1 MRRNL
6 SSFLVLVTSLSAHV
20 ANGFEFPDCENGP
33 LADTTVCDTQ
43 ASPPER
49 AAELVKLMNIT
60 EKLSNLVDNSLGAER
75 LGLPSYKWW
84 NEALHGVAGSPGV
97 SFNVS
102 GSPFAYATSFAN
114 AITMSAAFDDDLIY
128 DIATVISTEARAFIN
143 AGRAGLDFW
152 TPNINPFKDPRWGR
166 GSETPGEDP
175 VRIKGYVKA
184 LLAGLEGDQ
193 PIRKVI
199 ATCKHYAAY
208 DLERWRGIT
217 RYDFNAVVSSQDL
230 SEYYLPPF
238 QQCARDSK
246 VGSIMCSYNSLN
258 GTPACASTYLMTDI
272 LRNHWGWTEDNNYIT
287 SDCNAIQDFLP
298 DHHNFSQTA
307 AQAAA
312 AAYTAGTDT
321 VCEVSGWPPMTD
333 VVGAYNQTLLSEA
346 TIDRALRRLYEGL
359 IRAGYFDPAG
369 ASTYR
374 FIGWPKVN
382 TPEAQELALRSAAE
396 GIVLLKNDGLLPLR
410 LAGKSVALVGHWA
423 TGGRQMRG
431 GYSGIPPYY
440 HTPEYAAQQLNL
452 TYYTANGPVEE
463 NTTTTATETWTAN
476 ALAAAAKADVILYFG
491 GTDQTVSSEDKDR
504 DAIAWPEAQLALTN
518 KLATLSKPLVVIQLG
533 DQVDDTPLLTN
544 KNISAILWAGY
555 PGQSGGTAVL
565 DIITG
570 KTAPAGRLPV
580 TQYPATYTQ
589 QVPLTEMA
597 LRPTA
602 SSPGR
607 TYRWYNASVLPF
619 GHGLHYTSFKASFG
633 ALPFPGGGGGSG
645 GSKIPISS
653 LLNAPACK
661 SQKHPDLCP
670 FATLPVHV
678 TNTGTT
684 ASDYVALAF
693 VAGEFGPAPYPIK
706 TLAAYARLH
715 GLAAG
720 GATGIAQ
727 LRLTLGA
734 LARVDEAGNTVLY
747 PGVYT
752 LLLDVT
758 DPPLDVIR
766 FELTGEAVVLDYF
779 PQPQPSGV

>member
-1 MRRNL
+1 MRRNF
-6 SSFLVLVTSLSAHV
+6 SSFLVWVTACLSAHV
-20 ANGFEFPDCENGP
+20 ANGFEFPDCDHGP
-33 LADTTVCDTQ
+33 LAGTTVCDTR
-43 ASPPER
+43 ASPTER

-60 EKLSNLVDNSLGAER
+60 EKLSNLVDNSLGASR
-75 LGLPSYKWW
+75 IGLPSYQWW
-84 NEALHGVAGSPGV
+84 NEALHGIAGSPGV

-102 GSPFAYATSFAN
+102 GSPFSYATSFAN

-152 TPNINPFKDPRWGR
+152 TPNVNPFKDPRWGR

-272 LRNHWGWTEDNNYIT
+272 LRNHWGWTEDNNFIT

-298 DHHNFSQTA
+298 SHHNFSQTP

-312 AAYTAGTDT
+312 AGYTAGTDT
-321 VCEVSGWPPMTD
+321 VCEVPGWPPMTD
-333 VVGAYNQTLLSEA
+333 VVGAYNETLLSEA

-359 IRAGYFDPAG
+359 IRAGYFDPPSRSA
-369 ASTYR
+369 YR
-374 FIGWPKVN
+374 FIGWPEVN
-382 TPEAQELALRSAAE
+382 TPEAQALALRSAAE
-396 GIVLLKNDGLLPLR
+396 GIVLLKNDGLLPLS

-452 TYYTANGPVEE
+452 TYYTATGPIAE
-463 NTTTTATETWTAN
+463 NTSTAAAGTWTAN
-476 ALAAAAKADVILYFG
+476 ALAAAAKADIILYFG
-491 GTDQTVSSEDKDR
+491 GTDQTIAAEDKDR
-504 DAIAWPEAQLALTN
+504 ETIAWPEAQLALIN
-518 KLATLSKPLVVIQLG
+518 KLATLSKPLVIIQLG
-533 DQVDDTPLLTN
+533 DQVDDTPLLAN
-544 KNISAILWAGY
+544 KNVSAILWAGY
-555 PGQSGGTAVL
+555 PGQSGGSAVL

-580 TQYPATYTQ
+580 TQYPAAYTQ

-602 SSPGR
+602 HSPGR

-619 GHGLHYTSFKASFG
+619 GHGLHYTSFTATFG
-633 ALPFPGGGGGSG
+633 ALPFPANPTDTL
-645 GSKIPISS
+645 KIPITS
-653 LLNAPACK
+653 LLNTPACK
-661 SQKHPDLCP
+661 AQNHPDLCL
-670 FATLPVHV
+670 FASLPVHV
-678 TNTGTT
+678 TNTGNATT
-684 ASDYVALAF
+684 SDYVALAF
-693 VAGEFGPAPYPIK
+693 VAGEFGPPPYPIK
-706 TLAAYARLH
+706 TLVAYARVH
-715 GLAAG
+715 AIAPGT
-720 GATGIAQ
+720 TGTAQ
-727 LRLTLGA
+727 LQLTLGA
-734 LARVDEAGNTVLY
+734 LARVDEAGNAVLY
-747 PGVYT
+747 PGVYK

-758 DPPLDVIR
+758 APPLDEML
-766 FELTGEAVVLDYF
+766 FELTGEPVVLDYF
-779 PQPQPSGV
+779 PQPAGV